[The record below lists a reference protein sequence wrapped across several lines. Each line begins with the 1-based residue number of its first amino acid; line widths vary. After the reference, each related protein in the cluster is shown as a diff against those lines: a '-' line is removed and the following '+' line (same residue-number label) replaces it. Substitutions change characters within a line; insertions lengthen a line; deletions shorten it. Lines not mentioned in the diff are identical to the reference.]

1 MTRQNRGITQDVIAA
16 QNATVLAVAHRGVWD
31 SAPENSLAALRE
43 AIRLGVDIVEMDAQ
57 LTADSHVVVIHD
69 DTLDRTSDMSGCIGK
84 MTLAEI
90 RQARLRGSDGGSAW
104 PLSNEKVPLLY
115 EVLEEARGRIV
126 INVDVKHEHEF
137 GVIARDIRDKGLSA
151 GVIMKSPVDLAAAR
165 FPIVSPSRD
174 TQVPYMPMIHLK
186 RGKTVDILRQIDDIG
201 VGIVEANFDHID
213 AVTEAYAEFQRL
225 GVRIWVN
232 TLDCSHSLD
241 YSDTRALAA
250 PDAVWGALIRAG
262 VGAIQ
267 VDHAAEF
274 IEFRST
280 LSR

>member
-69 DTLDRTSDMSGCIGK
+69 DTLDRTSDMRGCIGK

>member
-31 SAPENSLAALRE
+31 PAPENSLAALRE
-43 AIRLGVDIVEMDAQ
+43 AIRLGVDIVEIDAQ

-126 INVDVKHEHEF
+126 INVDVKHEQEF
-137 GVIARDIRDKGLSA
+137 GVIARDIRDKGLST
-151 GVIMKSPVDLAAAR
+151 GVIMKSPVDLASAR
-165 FPIVSPSRD
+165 FPLGSPSLD

-186 RGKTVDILRQIDDIG
+186 RGKTADILRQIDDIG
-201 VGIVEANFDHID
+201 VAIVEANFDHID

-241 YSDTRALAA
+241 YSDTRALAE

>member
-1 MTRQNRGITQDVIAA
+1 MTKQNRGITQDVIAA
-16 QNATVLAVAHRGVWD
+16 QNATVLAVAHRGVWA

-43 AIRLGVDIVEMDAQ
+43 AIRLGVDIVEIDAQ

-84 MTLAEI
+84 MTLEEI

-151 GVIMKSPVDLAAAR
+151 GVIMKSPVDLASAR
-165 FPIVSPSRD
+165 FPIASPSLD

-186 RGKTVDILRQIDDIG
+186 WGKTVDILRQIDDIG
-201 VGIVEANFDHID
+201 VGIVEASFDHIE
-213 AVTEAYAEFQRL
+213 VLTEVYAEFQRL

-241 YSDTRALAA
+241 YSDTRALAE

>member
-1 MTRQNRGITQDVIAA
+1 MTKQSKGITQELIAA
-16 QNATVLAVAHRGVWD
+16 QNTTVLTVAHRGIWA

-43 AIRLGVDIVEMDAQ
+43 AIRQGVDIVEIDAQ

-69 DTLDRTSDMSGCIGK
+69 DTLDRTSDMSGSVGK

-104 PLSNEKVPLLY
+104 PLSHEKVPLLY

-151 GVIMKSPVDLAAAR
+151 GVIMKSPVNLDTAC
-165 FPIVSPSRD
+165 FPITSPAQD
-174 TQVPYMPMIHLK
+174 TQIPYMPLIHLQ
-186 RGKTVDILRQIDDIG
+186 RGKTIDILRQVDDFG
-201 VGIVEANFDHID
+201 VAIVEANFDHID
-213 AVTEAYAEFQRL
+213 TVLETYAEFQRL

-232 TLDCSHSLD
+232 TLDCSHSLN
-241 YSDTRALAA
+241 YSDTRALAD

-267 VDHAAEF
+267 VDHAAAL
-274 IEFRST
+274 IDFRST
-280 LSR
+280 MSR

>member
-16 QNATVLAVAHRGVWD
+16 QNATVLAVAHRGVWN

-43 AIRLGVDIVEMDAQ
+43 AIRLGVDIVEIDAQ

-104 PLSNEKVPLLY
+104 PLSNEKIPLLY

-126 INVDVKHEHEF
+126 INVDVKHEQEF

-151 GVIMKSPVDLAAAR
+151 GVIMKSPIDLASAR
-165 FPIVSPSRD
+165 FPLVSPSLD

-186 RGKTVDILRQIDDIG
+186 QGKTADILRQIGDIG
-201 VGIVEANFDHID
+201 VAMVEANFDHID

-241 YSDTRALAA
+241 YSDTRALAK

-267 VDHAAEF
+267 VDHAAAF

>member
-1 MTRQNRGITQDVIAA
+1 MTKQNRGITQDVIAA
-16 QNATVLAVAHRGVWD
+16 QNATVLAVAHRGVWA

-43 AIRLGVDIVEMDAQ
+43 AIRQGVDIVEIDAQ

-104 PLSNEKVPLLY
+104 PLSNEKVPLLHD
-115 EVLEEARGRIV
+115 VLEEARGRIV
-126 INVDVKHEHEF
+126 INVDVKHGHEF
-137 GVIARDIRDKGLSA
+137 GVIARDIRDKGLGA
-151 GVIMKSPVDLAAAR
+151 GVIMKSPVDLASAR
-165 FPIVSPSRD
+165 FPLASPSLD

-186 RGKTVDILRQIDDIG
+186 WGKTVDILRQIDDIG
-201 VGIVEANFDHID
+201 VGIVEASFDHIE
-213 AVTEAYAEFQRL
+213 VLTEVYAEFQRL

-241 YSDTRALAA
+241 YSDTRALAE

>member
-1 MTRQNRGITQDVIAA
+1 MTKQNRGITQDVIAA

-43 AIRLGVDIVEMDAQ
+43 AIRLGVDIVEIDAQ

-84 MTLAEI
+84 MTLEEI
-90 RQARLRGSDGGSAW
+90 RQARLRGSDGSSAW

-151 GVIMKSPVDLAAAR
+151 GVIMKSPVDLASAR
-165 FPIVSPSRD
+165 FPIASPSLD

-186 RGKTVDILRQIDDIG
+186 WGKTVDILRQIDDIG
-201 VGIVEANFDHID
+201 VGIVEASFDHIE
-213 AVTEAYAEFQRL
+213 VLTEVYAEFQRL

-241 YSDTRALAA
+241 YSDTRALAE

>member
-16 QNATVLAVAHRGVWD
+16 QNATILAVAHRGVWD
-31 SAPENSLAALRE
+31 SAPENSLAALCE
-43 AIRLGVDIVEMDAQ
+43 AIRLGVDIVEIDAQ

-90 RQARLRGSDGGSAW
+90 RQARLRGSDGGSSW

-126 INVDVKHEHEF
+126 INVDVKHEQEF

-151 GVIMKSPVDLAAAR
+151 GVIMKSPVDLASAR
-165 FPIVSPSRD
+165 FPIVSPSLD

-241 YSDTRALAA
+241 YSDTRALAE

>member
-1 MTRQNRGITQDVIAA
+1 MTKQNRGITQNVIAA
-16 QNATVLAVAHRGVWD
+16 QNATVLAVAHRGVWA

-43 AIRLGVDIVEMDAQ
+43 AIRLGVDIVEIDAQ

-104 PLSNEKVPLLY
+104 PLSNEKVPLLHD
-115 EVLEEARGRIV
+115 VLEEARGRIV

-151 GVIMKSPVDLAAAR
+151 GVIMKSPVDLASAR
-165 FPIVSPSRD
+165 FPLASPSLD

-186 RGKTVDILRQIDDIG
+186 WGKTVDILRQIDDIG
-201 VGIVEANFDHID
+201 VGIVEASFDHIE
-213 AVTEAYAEFQRL
+213 VLTEVYAEFQRL

-241 YSDTRALAA
+241 YSDTRALAE
-250 PDAVWGALIRAG
+250 PDAVWGTLIRAG

>member
-1 MTRQNRGITQDVIAA
+1 MTKQNRGITQDVIAA
-16 QNATVLAVAHRGVWD
+16 QNATVLAVAHRGVWA

-43 AIRLGVDIVEMDAQ
+43 AIRLGVDIVEIDAQ

-115 EVLEEARGRIV
+115 DVLEEARGRIV

-151 GVIMKSPVDLAAAR
+151 GVIMKSPVDLASAR
-165 FPIVSPSRD
+165 FPLVSPSLD

-186 RGKTVDILRQIDDIG
+186 WGTTVDILRQIDDIG
-201 VGIVEANFDHID
+201 VGIVEASFDHIE
-213 AVTEAYAEFQRL
+213 VLTEVYAEFQRL
-225 GVRIWVN
+225 GVRIWLN

-241 YSDTRALAA
+241 YSDTRALAE

>member
-69 DTLDRTSDMSGCIGK
+69 DTLDRTSDMRGCIGK

-213 AVTEAYAEFQRL
+213 AVTEVYAEFQRL

-241 YSDTRALAA
+241 YSDTRALAE

>member
-1 MTRQNRGITQDVIAA
+1 MTKQNRGITQDVIAA
-16 QNATVLAVAHRGVWD
+16 QNATVLAVAHRGVWA

-43 AIRLGVDIVEMDAQ
+43 AIRLDVDIVEIDAQ
-57 LTADSHVVVIHD
+57 LTVDSHVVVIHD

-90 RQARLRGSDGGSAW
+90 RRARLRGSDGGSAW
-104 PLSNEKVPLLY
+104 PLSNENVPLLY
-115 EVLEEARGRIV
+115 DVLEEARGRIV

-137 GVIARDIRDKGLSA
+137 GAIARNIRDNGLSA
-151 GVIMKSPVDLAAAR
+151 GVIMKSPVDLASAR
-165 FPIVSPSRD
+165 FPLVSPSPD
-174 TQVPYMPMIHLK
+174 TQIPYMPMIHLK
-186 RGKTVDILRQIDDIG
+186 RGDTVDILRQIDDIG
-201 VGIVEANFDHID
+201 VAIVEANFDHID

-232 TLDCSHSLD
+232 TLDCSHSLN
-241 YSDTRALAA
+241 YSDTRALAE

>member
-1 MTRQNRGITQDVIAA
+1 MTRQNRGITQDVITA

-43 AIRLGVDIVEMDAQ
+43 AIRLGVDIVEIDAQ

-69 DTLDRTSDMSGCIGK
+69 DTLDRTSDMRGCIGK

-104 PLSNEKVPLLY
+104 PLSNETVPLLY

-126 INVDVKHEHEF
+126 INVDVKHEQEF
-137 GVIARDIRDKGLSA
+137 GAIARDIRDKGLSA
-151 GVIMKSPVDLAAAR
+151 GVIMKSPVDLVSAR
-165 FPIVSPSRD
+165 FPLTSPSLD

-186 RGKTVDILRQIDDIG
+186 RGETVDILRQIDDIG
-201 VGIVEANFDHID
+201 VAMVEANFDHID

-241 YSDTRALAA
+241 YSDTRALAE
-250 PDAVWGALIRAG
+250 PDAVWGALMRAG

>member
-1 MTRQNRGITQDVIAA
+1 MTKQNRGITQDVIAA
-16 QNATVLAVAHRGVWD
+16 QNATVLAVAHRGVWA

-43 AIRLGVDIVEMDAQ
+43 AIRLGVDIVEIDAQ
-57 LTADSHVVVIHD
+57 LTADRHVVVIHD

-84 MTLAEI
+84 MTLEEI

-151 GVIMKSPVDLAAAR
+151 GVIMKSPVDLASAR
-165 FPIVSPSRD
+165 FPIASPSLD
-174 TQVPYMPMIHLK
+174 TQVSYMPMIHLK
-186 RGKTVDILRQIDDIG
+186 WGKTVDILRQIDDIG
-201 VGIVEANFDHID
+201 VGIVEASFDHIE
-213 AVTEAYAEFQRL
+213 VLTEVYAEFQRL

-241 YSDTRALAA
+241 YSDTRALAE

>member
-69 DTLDRTSDMSGCIGK
+69 DTLDRTSDMRGCIGK

-201 VGIVEANFDHID
+201 VGIVEANFDHIE
-213 AVTEAYAEFQRL
+213 ALTEAYTEFQRL

-241 YSDTRALAA
+241 YSDTRALAE

-280 LSR
+280 LSH

>member
-1 MTRQNRGITQDVIAA
+1 MTRQNRGITQDVIAG
-16 QNATVLAVAHRGVWD
+16 QNATILAVAHRGVWD

-43 AIRLGVDIVEMDAQ
+43 AIRLGVDIVEIDAQ

-90 RQARLRGSDGGSAW
+90 RQARLRGSDGGSSW

-115 EVLEEARGRIV
+115 EILEEARGRIV
-126 INVDVKHEHEF
+126 INVDVKHEQEF

-151 GVIMKSPVDLAAAR
+151 GVIMKSPVDFASAR
-165 FPIVSPSRD
+165 FPIVSPSLD

-241 YSDTRALAA
+241 YSDTRALAE

>member
-1 MTRQNRGITQDVIAA
+1 MTKQNRGITQDVIAA

-43 AIRLGVDIVEMDAQ
+43 AIRLGVDIVEIDAQ

-69 DTLDRTSDMSGCIGK
+69 DTLDRTSDISGCIGK
-84 MTLAEI
+84 MTLEEI

-151 GVIMKSPVDLAAAR
+151 GVIMKSPVDLASAR
-165 FPIVSPSRD
+165 FPIASPSLD

-186 RGKTVDILRQIDDIG
+186 WGKTVDILRQIDDIG
-201 VGIVEANFDHID
+201 VGIVEASFDHIE
-213 AVTEAYAEFQRL
+213 VLTEVYAEFQRL

-232 TLDCSHSLD
+232 TLNCSHSLD
-241 YSDTRALAA
+241 YSDTRALAE

>member
-151 GVIMKSPVDLAAAR
+151 GVIMKSPVDLASAR
-165 FPIVSPSRD
+165 FPIDSPSRD
-174 TQVPYMPMIHLK
+174 THVPYMPMIHLK

-201 VGIVEANFDHID
+201 IGIVEANFDHID

-241 YSDTRALAA
+241 YSDTRALAE

>member
-43 AIRLGVDIVEMDAQ
+43 AIRLGIDIVEMDAQ

-151 GVIMKSPVDLAAAR
+151 GVIMKSPVDLASAR

-174 TQVPYMPMIHLK
+174 TRVPYMPMIHLK

-213 AVTEAYAEFQRL
+213 AVTEVYAEFQRL

-241 YSDTRALAA
+241 YSDTRALAE

>member
-69 DTLDRTSDMSGCIGK
+69 DTLDRTSDMRGCIGK

-201 VGIVEANFDHID
+201 VGIVEANFDHIE
-213 AVTEAYAEFQRL
+213 ALTEAYTEFQRL

-241 YSDTRALAA
+241 YSDTRALAE

>member
-1 MTRQNRGITQDVIAA
+1 MTKQNRGITQDVIAA

-43 AIRLGVDIVEMDAQ
+43 AIRLGVDIVEIDAQ

-84 MTLAEI
+84 MTLEEI

-151 GVIMKSPVDLAAAR
+151 GVIMKSPVDLASAR
-165 FPIVSPSRD
+165 FPIASPSLD

-186 RGKTVDILRQIDDIG
+186 WGKTVDILRQIDDIG
-201 VGIVEANFDHID
+201 VGIVEASFDHIE
-213 AVTEAYAEFQRL
+213 VLTEVYAEFQRL

-241 YSDTRALAA
+241 YSDTRALAE

>member
-1 MTRQNRGITQDVIAA
+1 MTKHNKGMTQDVIAA
-16 QNATVLAVAHRGVWD
+16 QNATVLAVAHRGVWT

-43 AIRLGVDIVEMDAQ
+43 AIRLGIDIVEIDAQ

-69 DTLDRTSDMSGCIGK
+69 DTLDRTSDMRGRVSQ
-84 MTLAEI
+84 MTLADV
-90 RQARLRGSDGGSAW
+90 RQARLRGSDGSSAW
-104 PLSNEKVPLLY
+104 PLSDEKVPLLY
-115 EVLEEARGRIV
+115 EILEEARGRVV

-151 GVIMKSPVDLAAAR
+151 GVIMKSPVDLASAH
-165 FPIVSPSRD
+165 FPIVSPSQD
-174 TQVPYMPMIHLK
+174 TQIPYMPMIHLK
-186 RGKTVDILRQIDDIG
+186 WGETADILRQIDDIG
-201 VGIVEANFDHID
+201 VAIVEANFDHIE

-241 YSDTRALAA
+241 YSDTRALAD

-267 VDHAAEF
+267 VDHADAF
-274 IEFRST
+274 IDFRST
-280 LSR
+280 RSR

>member
-1 MTRQNRGITQDVIAA
+1 MTKQNRGITQDVIAA
-16 QNATVLAVAHRGVWD
+16 QNVTVLAVAHRGVWA

-43 AIRLGVDIVEMDAQ
+43 AIRLGVDIVEIDAQ

-84 MTLAEI
+84 MTLEEI
-90 RQARLRGSDGGSAW
+90 RQARLRGSDGSSAW

-151 GVIMKSPVDLAAAR
+151 GVIMKSPVDLASAR
-165 FPIVSPSRD
+165 FPIASPSLD

-186 RGKTVDILRQIDDIG
+186 WGKTVDILRQIDDIG
-201 VGIVEANFDHID
+201 VGIVEASFDHIE
-213 AVTEAYAEFQRL
+213 VLTEVYAEFQRL

-241 YSDTRALAA
+241 YSDTRALAE

>member
-104 PLSNEKVPLLY
+104 SLSNGKVPLLY

-126 INVDVKHEHEF
+126 INVDVKHEQEF

-151 GVIMKSPVDLAAAR
+151 GVIMKSPVDLASAC
-165 FPIVSPSRD
+165 FPIASPSRD

-241 YSDTRALAA
+241 YSDTRALAE

>member
-1 MTRQNRGITQDVIAA
+1 MTKQGKGITQELITA
-16 QNATVLAVAHRGVWD
+16 QNTAVLAVAHRGVWA

-43 AIRLGVDIVEMDAQ
+43 AIHLGVDIVEIDAQ

-69 DTLDRTSDMSGCIGK
+69 DTLDRTSNMSGRIGQ
-84 MTLAEI
+84 MTLEEI

-115 EVLEEARGRIV
+115 EILEEARGRVI
-126 INVDVKHEHEF
+126 INVDVKHDREF

-151 GVIMKSPVDLAAAR
+151 GVIMKSPVNLSSAC
-165 FPIVSPSRD
+165 FPILSPSQD
-174 TQVPYMPMIHLK
+174 TQIPYMPLIHLQ
-186 RGKTVDILRQIDDIG
+186 RGITVDILRQVDDFG
-201 VGIVEANFDHID
+201 VAMVEANFDYI
-213 AVTEAYAEFQRL
+213 EALVETSAEFQRL

-232 TLDCSHSLD
+232 SLDCAHSLD
-241 YSDTRALAA
+241 YNDTRALAD

-267 VDHAAEF
+267 VDHAAAF
-274 IEFRST
+274 IDFRST

>member
-1 MTRQNRGITQDVIAA
+1 MTKQSKGITQELIAA
-16 QNATVLAVAHRGVWD
+16 QNTTVLTVAHRGVWA

-43 AIRLGVDIVEMDAQ
+43 AIRLGVDIVEIDAQ

-69 DTLDRTSDMSGCIGK
+69 NTLDRTSNMRGKVGK

-90 RQARLRGSDGGSAW
+90 RQARLRGSDGSSAW
-104 PLSNEKVPLLY
+104 PLSNEKIPLLY

-126 INVDVKHEHEF
+126 INVDVKNEREF

-151 GVIMKSPVDLAAAR
+151 GAIMKSPIHLAAAR
-165 FPIVSPSRD
+165 FPLVSPSPD
-174 TQVPYMPMIHLK
+174 SLIPYMPLIQLQ
-186 RGKTVDILRQIDDIG
+186 RGETVDILRQIDDFG
-201 VGIVEANFDHID
+201 VAIVEANFDHID
-213 AVTEAYAEFQRL
+213 TLVEAYAEFQRL

-232 TLDCSHSLD
+232 TLDCAHPLD
-241 YSDTRALAA
+241 YSDTRALVD

-267 VDHAAEF
+267 VDHAAAF
-274 IEFRST
+274 IDFRAT
-280 LSR
+280 LLR

>member
-69 DTLDRTSDMSGCIGK
+69 DALDRTSDMRGCIGK

-165 FPIVSPSRD
+165 FPIDSPSRD

-201 VGIVEANFDHID
+201 IGIVEANFDHID

-241 YSDTRALAA
+241 YSDTRALAE
-250 PDAVWGALIRAG
+250 PDAVWGVLIRAG

-280 LSR
+280 LSH

>member
-1 MTRQNRGITQDVIAA
+1 MTRQNKGITQELIAV
-16 QNATVLAVAHRGVWD
+16 QNPTVLSVAHRGVWA
-31 SAPENSLAALRE
+31 SAPENSLAALSE
-43 AIRLGVDIVEMDAQ
+43 AIRLGVDIVEIDAQ

-84 MTLAEI
+84 MMLAEI

-126 INVDVKHEHEF
+126 INVDIKHEHEF

-151 GVIMKSPVDLAAAR
+151 GVIMKSPVDLASAR
-165 FPIVSPSRD
+165 FPISSPSRD
-174 TQVPYMPMIHLK
+174 TQIPYMPMIHLR
-186 RGKTVDILRQIDDIG
+186 RGETVDILRQIDDIG
-201 VGIVEANFDHID
+201 VAIVEARFDHIETL
-213 AVTEAYAEFQRL
+213 TEAYTEFQRL

-241 YSDTRALAA
+241 YSDRRALVN
-250 PDAVWGALIRAG
+250 PDAVWGALIHAG

-267 VDHAAEF
+267 VDHAAAL
-274 IEFRST
+274 IDFRST
-280 LSR
+280 LLR

>member
-16 QNATVLAVAHRGVWD
+16 QDATVLAVAHRGVWD

-43 AIRLGVDIVEMDAQ
+43 AIRLGVDIVEIDAQ

-69 DTLDRTSDMSGCIGK
+69 DTLDRTSDMRGCIGK

-126 INVDVKHEHEF
+126 INVDVKHEQEF
-137 GVIARDIRDKGLSA
+137 GVIARDIRDKGLST
-151 GVIMKSPVDLAAAR
+151 GVIMKNPLDLASAH
-165 FPIVSPSRD
+165 FPLASPSLD

-201 VGIVEANFDHID
+201 VAMVEANFDHID

-241 YSDTRALAA
+241 YSDTRALAK

-267 VDHAAEF
+267 LDHSAEF

>member
-16 QNATVLAVAHRGVWD
+16 QNATVLAVAHRGVWN

-43 AIRLGVDIVEMDAQ
+43 AIRLGVDIVEIDAQ

-104 PLSNEKVPLLY
+104 PLSNEKIPLLY

-126 INVDVKHEHEF
+126 INVDVKHEQEF

-151 GVIMKSPVDLAAAR
+151 GVIMKSPIDLASAR
-165 FPIVSPSRD
+165 FPLVSPSLD

-186 RGKTVDILRQIDDIG
+186 QGKTADILRQIGDIG
-201 VGIVEANFDHID
+201 VAMVEANFDHID

-241 YSDTRALAA
+241 YSDTRALAE
-250 PDAVWGALIRAG
+250 PDAVWGALMRAG

>member
-43 AIRLGVDIVEMDAQ
+43 AIRLGVDIVEIDAQ

-69 DTLDRTSDMSGCIGK
+69 DTLDRTSDMRGCIGK

-90 RQARLRGSDGGSAW
+90 RQARLRRSDGGSAW

-126 INVDVKHEHEF
+126 INVDVKHEQEF
-137 GVIARDIRDKGLSA
+137 GVIARDIRDKGLST
-151 GVIMKSPVDLAAAR
+151 GVIMKSPVDLASAR
-165 FPIVSPSRD
+165 FPLASPSLD

-186 RGKTVDILRQIDDIG
+186 RGKTADILRQIDDIG
-201 VGIVEANFDHID
+201 VAMVEANFDHID

-241 YSDTRALAA
+241 YSDTRALAE

>member
-1 MTRQNRGITQDVIAA
+1 MTKQNKGMTQDVISA
-16 QNATVLAVAHRGVWD
+16 QNATVLAVAHRGVWA

-57 LTADSHVVVIHD
+57 LTADSHIVVIHD
-69 DTLDRTSDMSGCIGK
+69 DTLDRTSDMRGRVSQ

-90 RQARLRGSDGGSAW
+90 RQAHLRGSDGSSAW
-104 PLSNEKVPLLY
+104 SLSDEKVPLLY
-115 EVLEEARGRIV
+115 EILEEARGRVV
-126 INVDVKHEHEF
+126 INVDVKHEREF

-151 GVIMKSPVDLAAAR
+151 GVIMKSPIDLASAH
-165 FPIVSPSRD
+165 FPIASPSRD
-174 TQVPYMPMIHLK
+174 IQIPYMPILHLK
-186 RGKTVDILRQIDDIG
+186 RGETADILRQVDDIG
-201 VGIVEANFDHID
+201 IAIVEVNFDHID
-213 AVTEAYAEFQRL
+213 ALTEAHVEFQRL

-241 YSDTRALAA
+241 YSDTHALAD

-267 VDHAAEF
+267 VDHANVF
-274 IEFRST
+274 INFRST

>member
-43 AIRLGVDIVEMDAQ
+43 AIRLGVDIVEIDAQ

-126 INVDVKHEHEF
+126 INVDVKHEQEF
-137 GVIARDIRDKGLSA
+137 GVIARDIRDKGLST
-151 GVIMKSPVDLAAAR
+151 GVIMKSPVDLASAR
-165 FPIVSPSRD
+165 FPLASPSLD

-186 RGKTVDILRQIDDIG
+186 RGETADILRQIDDIG
-201 VGIVEANFDHID
+201 VAIVEANFDHID

-241 YSDTRALAA
+241 YSDARALAE

-274 IEFRST
+274 IEFCST

>member
-1 MTRQNRGITQDVIAA
+1 MTKQNRGITQDVIAA
-16 QNATVLAVAHRGVWD
+16 QNATVLAVAHRGVWA

-43 AIRLGVDIVEMDAQ
+43 AIRLGVDIVEIDAQ

-84 MTLAEI
+84 MTLEEI
-90 RQARLRGSDGGSAW
+90 RQARLRGSDGSSAW

-151 GVIMKSPVDLAAAR
+151 GVIMKSPVDLASAR
-165 FPIVSPSRD
+165 FPIASPSLD

-186 RGKTVDILRQIDDIG
+186 WGKTVDILRQIDDIG
-201 VGIVEANFDHID
+201 VGIVEASFDHIE
-213 AVTEAYAEFQRL
+213 VLTEVYAEFQRL

-241 YSDTRALAA
+241 YSDTRALAE

>member
-1 MTRQNRGITQDVIAA
+1 MTKKNRGITQDVIAA
-16 QNATVLAVAHRGVWD
+16 QNATVLAVAHRGVWA

-43 AIRLGVDIVEMDAQ
+43 AIRLGVDIVEIDAQ

-84 MTLAEI
+84 MTLEEI
-90 RQARLRGSDGGSAW
+90 HQARLRGSDGGSAW

-151 GVIMKSPVDLAAAR
+151 GVIMKSPVDLASAR
-165 FPIVSPSRD
+165 FPIASPSLD

-186 RGKTVDILRQIDDIG
+186 WGKTVDILRQIDDIG
-201 VGIVEANFDHID
+201 VGIVEASFDHIE
-213 AVTEAYAEFQRL
+213 VLTEVYAEFQRL

-241 YSDTRALAA
+241 YSDTRALAE

>member
-1 MTRQNRGITQDVIAA
+1 MTKQNRGITQDVIAA

-43 AIRLGVDIVEMDAQ
+43 AIRLGVDIVEIDAQ
-57 LTADSHVVVIHD
+57 LTADRHVVVIHD

-84 MTLAEI
+84 MTLEEI

-151 GVIMKSPVDLAAAR
+151 GVIMKSPVDLASAR
-165 FPIVSPSRD
+165 IPIASPSLD

-186 RGKTVDILRQIDDIG
+186 WGKTVDILRQIDDIG
-201 VGIVEANFDHID
+201 VGIVEASFDHIE
-213 AVTEAYAEFQRL
+213 VLTEVYAEFQRL

-241 YSDTRALAA
+241 YSDTRALAE